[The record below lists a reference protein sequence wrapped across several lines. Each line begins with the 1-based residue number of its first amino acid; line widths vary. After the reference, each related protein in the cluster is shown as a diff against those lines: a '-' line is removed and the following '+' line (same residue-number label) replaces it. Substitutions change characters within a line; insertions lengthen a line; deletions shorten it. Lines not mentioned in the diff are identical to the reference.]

1 MSYTPFNENAH
12 VVRGNSSQDGI
23 DIRPIANVMQGIEIR
38 DPLRLRKGALPR
50 VGMRAIRVDD
60 AGFLDNSI
68 EINDFGQRVKAS
80 TTHFVDTT
88 ERWTPTQ
95 ILQADLAPG
104 FLEELAT
111 QQAIDEKND
120 GEVSIFEPNGAEV
133 PFTARGTKSSVFSAD
148 SYRGWQPLDTKYQFL
163 ESQSE
168 FLDGQEEILG
178 IAVPQ
183 ILSNN
188 FDINLAFNDNNVDQ
202 TDRYGIN
209 ILNQGV
215 DLYNRYASSGF
226 VYENNVRDSIAFGG
240 LKG

>member
-1 MSYTPFNENAH
+1 MSYTPFNESLH
-12 VVRGNSSQDGI
+12 VIRGNSNQDGI
-23 DIRPIANVMQGIEIR
+23 DITPVSQLLQGNEIR
-38 DPLRLRKGALPR
+38 DPLRLRKGLLPYM
-50 VGMRAIRVDD
+50 GMRSIRVDEHGLID
-60 AGFLDNSI
+60 KSI
-68 EINDFGQRVKAS
+68 EINDLGQDVKSS
-80 TTHFVDTT
+80 TTAYVDTT
-88 ERWTPTQ
+88 ERWTPAQ
-95 ILQADLAPG
+95 IIQGDLAES
-104 FLEELAT
+104 FLSELVT

-120 GEVSIFEPNGAEV
+120 GEVSIFEPDGVEV

>member
-1 MSYTPFNENAH
+1 MSYTPFNENAP
-12 VVRGNSSQDGI
+12 VVRGNSNQDGI

-38 DPLRLRKGALPR
+38 DPLRLRKGVLPR
-50 VGMRAIRVDD
+50 VGMRAIRVDN

-95 ILQADLAPG
+95 ILQGNLTPG

-120 GEVSIFEPNGAEV
+120 GEVSIFEPDGVEV

-148 SYRGWQPLDTKYQFL
+148 SYRGWQPVDSKYQFIAG
-163 ESQSE
+163 EDE
-168 FLDGQEEILG
+168 FLDGQETILQ

-183 ILSNN
+183 IQTLN
-188 FDINLAFNDNNVDQ
+188 FQSSLPFDDNDVDD
-202 TDRYGIN
+202 TDRFGIN
-209 ILNQGV
+209 ILNQDV

-226 VYENNVRDSIAFGG
+226 VYQDNLRDSIAFGG

>member
-12 VVRGNSSQDGI
+12 VVRGNSNQDGI

-38 DPLRLRKGALPR
+38 DPLRLRKGVLPR
-50 VGMRAIRVDD
+50 VGMRAIRVDN

-95 ILQADLAPG
+95 ILQGNLTPG

-120 GEVSIFEPNGAEV
+120 GEVSIFEPDGVEV

-148 SYRGWQPLDTKYQFL
+148 SYRGWQPVDSKYQFIAG
-163 ESQSE
+163 EDE
-168 FLDGQEEILG
+168 FLDGQETILQ

-183 ILSNN
+183 IQTLN
-188 FDINLAFNDNNVDQ
+188 FQSSLPFDDNDVDD
-202 TDRYGIN
+202 TDRFGIN
-209 ILNQGV
+209 ILNQNV
-215 DLYNRYASSGF
+215 NLYDRYAAGGF
-226 VYENNVRDSIAFGG
+226 VYSGNDRDSIAFGG